1 MPRKSPIDLFQRF
14 IRHISIVFYSI
25 CNRKRFG
32 AYGKDVVVIKPLQID
47 GYENIY
53 LGDGVQVL
61 EGVWLAAVPL
71 TGEEKTTLVIQSGTS
86 IGHYN
91 HIYATSS
98 ITIEKNVLT
107 ADKVY
112 ISDNL
117 HSYEDITIPIIQQ
130 PIKQC
135 KAVIIG
141 EGSWIGEHACIIGAS
156 IGKHCVIGSNAVV
169 TNDIPDYSVA
179 VGVPARVIKRYNPT
193 NKSWE
198 RV

>member
-1 MPRKSPIDLFQRF
+1 MSRKSPIDLFQRLL
-14 IRHISIVFYSI
+14 RHFSIVFYSS

-32 AYGKDVVVIKPLQID
+32 AYGKGVVVVKPLQID

-61 EGVWLAAVPL
+61 EGAWLAALPL
-71 TGEEKTTLVIQSGTS
+71 TGEKETALNIQAGTS

-91 HIYATSS
+91 HIYATGS
-98 ITIEKNVLT
+98 ITIEQNVLT

-117 HSYEDITIPIIQQ
+117 HSYEEMTIPIIQQ

-135 KAVIIG
+135 KPVVIG

-156 IGKHCVIGSNAVV
+156 IGKHCVIGANAVV

-179 VGVPARVIKRYNPT
+179 VGVPARVIKKYNPT
-193 NKSWE
+193 TTCWE
-198 RV
+198 SV